1 MALSKENSKEIN
13 EWLFGIDA
21 DLDLVKYSP
30 DFLRLDFKNTKTL
43 KFFKPKDF
51 EKFACTPSA
60 LHRRILLH
68 NIEKL
73 KSGSPSLFVY
83 DTPEEKDKQ
92 VQHVQGT
99 SVCLS
104 VCLCLSVRPSVP
116 KYKQLLRFLYL
127 QCICMT
133 STTVGAQHL
142 LSIIQSHLS

>member
-21 DLDLVKYSP
+21 DLDLVKSSP
-30 DFLRLDFKNTKTL
+30 DFLRLDFRNTKTL

-83 DTPEEKDKQ
+83 DIPEEKDKQ

-99 SVCLS
+99 SV
-104 VCLCLSVRPSVP
+104 RPSVP
-116 KYKQLLRFLYL
+116 KYKQSLRFFYL

-133 STTVGAQHL
+133 STTLGAQHL

>member
-83 DTPEEKDKQ
+83 DTPEEKGKQ
-92 VQHVQGT
+92 VQHV
-99 SVCLS
+99 
-104 VCLCLSVRPSVP
+104 
-116 KYKQLLRFLYL
+116 
-127 QCICMT
+127 
-133 STTVGAQHL
+133 
-142 LSIIQSHLS
+142 